1 VQRDTRLSIA
11 LRLGRK
17 EGGRLKVFNA
27 DKAGAAGVML
37 ATLVGVA
44 AMSQVFRTIAAI
56 VAPGLQREFGLST
69 EELGI
74 YAGAFH
80 LSFALAQIPMGLALD
95 LYGVRKTVGSA
106 FLLAVAGALLS
117 FIATGFPVLM
127 LGQLLIGIGCAPA
140 FVGSLFF
147 VSKHFSEKS
156 FARVSGLVLSFSGLG
171 LLATGTPLAWVVEHW
186 GWRSAFVVT
195 GVVAAANLV
204 CILVLVR
211 DDHGK
216 NSGDIAGAIRETLAI
231 LKERQTKGI
240 VALAL
245 VAYPSY
251 IALRG
256 LWATPLF
263 MERHGFTL
271 TGVGNVLLAS
281 SVATLVGP
289 PLFGLV
295 RAKGRSRRYLIC
307 ASMATS
313 AGIFLILAISAN
325 WIVDATMCVA
335 LGALT
340 GFTILQFADTKS
352 AYDPQVVGR
361 AFGILNT
368 AAFLGVAISQGATGW
383 VASTASTFSVNQ
395 FAAVFAFIAAACLLA
410 MVAFFMLPWPEWEV
424 GSKTDV

>member
-1 VQRDTRLSIA
+1 
-11 LRLGRK
+11 
-17 EGGRLKVFNA
+17 
-27 DKAGAAGVML
+27 ML

-147 VSKHFSEKS
+147 VSKHFPEKS

-186 GWRSAFVVT
+186 GWRSAFAVT
-195 GVVAAANLV
+195 GAMAAANLA

-231 LKERQTKGI
+231 LKKRQTKGI

-245 VAYPSY
+245 VGYSSY

-271 TGVGNVLLAS
+271 TDVGKCAS
-281 SVATLVGP
+281 RLIGRDLGWPTAIRSGAGERTLTAIPDLREHGHFRRDFP
-289 PLFGLV
+289 YPCNLRQLD
-295 RAKGRSRRYLIC
+295 RRYYDVRC
-307 ASMATS
+307 AWGAHR
-313 AGIFLILAISAN
+313 LHDLA
-325 WIVDATMCVA
+325 V
-335 LGALT
+335 
-340 GFTILQFADTKS
+340 
-352 AYDPQVVGR
+352 R
-361 AFGILNT
+361 RH
-368 AAFLGVAISQGATGW
+368 
-383 VASTASTFSVNQ
+383 
-395 FAAVFAFIAAACLLA
+395 
-410 MVAFFMLPWPEWEV
+410 
-424 GSKTDV
+424 